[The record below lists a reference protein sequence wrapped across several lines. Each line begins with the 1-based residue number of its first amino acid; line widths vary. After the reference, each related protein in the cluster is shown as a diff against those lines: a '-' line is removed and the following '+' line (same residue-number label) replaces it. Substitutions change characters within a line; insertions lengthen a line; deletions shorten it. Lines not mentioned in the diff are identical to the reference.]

1 MKIVVLSPS
10 KKHLQDIASALQ
22 STGHEVVCQ
31 EGGKSHLVAVAGR
44 ERPDLL
50 ITDGMC
56 CDVSELA
63 GVEAVTTRHPGT
75 AVVLMCSTH
84 SPEYLLN
91 AMRCGVR
98 EVLPS
103 PVSADAL
110 HAAVQRVAAKL
121 AGVPAARRSGEVLAV
136 LPCKGGSGATFLA
149 ANLAWAL
156 SQDASVLLV
165 DLNLQFGDA
174 LSFLHDG
181 RPPATVAD
189 VAAGID
195 RLDAS
200 LLAASTVKVLPRLSV
215 LAAPDDPGQALE
227 IQPEHVD
234 AILSTASAHYDFVLL
249 DLGRSMDTLAIRAL
263 DRSARVFA
271 VLQPLLPAVRHASQL
286 QQVFSSLGY
295 AADKTQWVV
304 NRHDRNAEI
313 GLDRIRRSLRT
324 QSLLTLADGGKE
336 VSASIDHGEPLVAT
350 NRSHPL
356 ARQIAELAATLHPH
370 KDEGAS
376 LLGRLFRRA

>member
-22 STGHEVVCQ
+22 ATGHEVVCQ

-44 ERPDLL
+44 EHPDLL

-84 SPEYLLN
+84 SPDYLLN

-121 AGVPAARRSGEVLAV
+121 SGAAAHRSGEVLAM

-156 SQDASVLLV
+156 SQDATVLLV

-174 LSFLHDG
+174 LSLLHDG
-181 RPPATVAD
+181 RPQATVAD
-189 VAAGID
+189 VAACID

-227 IQPEHVD
+227 IQPEHID
-234 AILSTASAHYDFVLL
+234 GILATASAHYDFVLL
-249 DLGRSMDTLAIRAL
+249 DLGRSMDTLAIHAL
-263 DRSARVFA
+263 DRSTRVFA

-286 QQVFSSLGY
+286 HQVFSSLGY

-313 GLDRIRRSLRT
+313 GLDRIQRT
-324 QSLLTLADGGKE
+324 LHAQSLLTLADGGKE

-350 NRSHPL
+350 SRSHPL